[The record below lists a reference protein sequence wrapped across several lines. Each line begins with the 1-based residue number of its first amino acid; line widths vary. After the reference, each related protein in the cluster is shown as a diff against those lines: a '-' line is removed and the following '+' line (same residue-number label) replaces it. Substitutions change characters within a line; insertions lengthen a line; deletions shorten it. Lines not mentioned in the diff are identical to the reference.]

1 MTGRT
6 TARITAALLAV
17 VVAFQVA
24 LVFGAPWGAFTQGG
38 GNEGVLPASG
48 RVFAFASIAI
58 VGLMALTILARA
70 GEGPMTAAPRRLVT
84 VLSWLTMIYMG
95 LAIIVNLITPSPSE
109 RMVWAPVSVII
120 FAFAVTTMVKTA
132 RGR

>member
-6 TARITAALLAV
+6 AARITAGLLAV

-24 LVFGAPWGAFTQGG
+24 LVVGAPWGAFTQGG
-38 GNEGVLPASG
+38 GNEGALPTSG
-48 RVFAFASIAI
+48 RAFAFVSILI
-58 VGLMALTILARA
+58 VGLMAVTILARA
-70 GEGPMTAAPRRLVT
+70 GEGPMAAAPRRLIT
-84 VLSWLTMIYMG
+84 VLAWLTMIYMG

-109 RMVWAPVSVII
+109 RIVWAPVSLMI

>member
-6 TARITAALLAV
+6 AARITAGLLAV

-24 LVFGAPWGAFTQGG
+24 LVLGAPWGAFTQGG
-38 GNEGVLPASG
+38 GNVGVLPTSG
-48 RVFAFASIAI
+48 RAFAFVSILI
-58 VGLMALTILARA
+58 VGLMGLTILARA
-70 GEGPMTAAPRRLVT
+70 GEGPMATAPRRLIT
-84 VLSWLTMIYMG
+84 VLAWLAMTYMG
-95 LAIIVNLITPSPSE
+95 LAILVNLITPSPSE
-109 RMVWAPVSVII
+109 RIVWAPMSAMI